1 VPKLHELGEAEVLRR
16 LTAERARGL
25 GVAVGPGDDAAVL
38 EPEAGRQLVAT
49 TDAFV
54 EGAHFLPSWGTPA
67 DWGARLAAANL
78 SDLAAMAATPRWA
91 LLSMGL
97 RSEHEVDSLLELQ
110 SGVVR
115 ALGAHGAVVV
125 GGNLVAVQ
133 GEEWFDL
140 TLLGEVRTGAAWT
153 RRGAQPGDLLFV
165 TGAPGRAGAGLRIA
179 RALGEQA
186 REAEWR
192 PLLEAWLAPAPRIAA
207 ALALAATSGVRA
219 AIDLSDGLPG
229 DLAHLCE
236 ASAVGAVVD
245 LAACVDP
252 MLERAAGALNTSAE
266 SLRLSPSDDYELLL
280 AVDPAAR
287 AGCESAA
294 EAVAT
299 PFTCIGRFTEAERGI
314 TLAPSGR
321 GIDAAGFDHF
331 RRAGRT

>member
-1 VPKLHELGEAEVLRR
+1 
-16 LTAERARGL
+16 
-25 GVAVGPGDDAAVL
+25 
-38 EPEAGRQLVAT
+38 
-49 TDAFV
+49 
-54 EGAHFLPSWGTPA
+54 
-67 DWGARLAAANL
+67 
-78 SDLAAMAATPRWA
+78 
-91 LLSMGL
+91 
-97 RSEHEVDSLLELQ
+97 
-110 SGVVR
+110 VVR

-125 GGNLVAVQ
+125 GGTLVAVQ

-153 RRGAQPGDLLFV
+153 RRGARPGDLLFV
-165 TGAPGRAGAGLRIA
+165 TGAPGRAGAGLALA

-186 REAEWR
+186 RERQWR
-192 PLLEAWLAPAPRIAA
+192 PLLEAWLAPASRIAA

-229 DLAHLCE
+229 DLAQLCE

-245 LAACVDP
+245 LAAWVDP

-266 SLRLSPSDDYELLL
+266 SLRLAPSDDYELLL

-287 AGCESAA
+287 AGCEAAA

-299 PFTCIGRFTEAERGI
+299 PFTCIGRFTEAGRGI

-321 GIDAAGFDHF
+321 AIHPAGFDHF
-331 RRAGRT
+331 RSAGRS

>member
-1 VPKLHELGEAEVLRR
+1 MPRLRELGEAEVLRR
-16 LTAERARGL
+16 LTASRARGP

-38 EPEAGRQLVAT
+38 EPEAGRQLVVT

-54 EGAHFLPSWGTPA
+54 EGRNFLPSWGTPA

-97 RSEHEVDSLLELQ
+97 RAEHEMDSLLELQ
-110 SGVVR
+110 SGVER
-115 ALGAHGAVVV
+115 ALGAHGAVLV

-140 TLLGEVRTGAAWT
+140 ALLGEVRTGAAWT

-165 TGAPGRAGAGLRIA
+165 TGSPGRAGAGLQIA
-179 RALGEQA
+179 RKLGARA

-192 PLLEAWLAPAPRIAA
+192 PLLEAWLMPAPRIAA
-207 ALALAATSGVRA
+207 ALALAAASGVRA

-236 ASAVGAVVD
+236 ASEVGAVID
-245 LAACVDP
+245 PAAWGIDP
-252 MLERAAGALNTSAE
+252 WLERAARELNTSATE
-266 SLRLSPSDDYELLL
+266 LRLSPSDDYELLL
-280 AVDPAAR
+280 AVDPEAR
-287 AGCESAA
+287 ARCESAA
-294 EAVAT
+294 EATAT
-299 PFTCIGRFTEAERGI
+299 PLSCIGRVTEPERGI

-321 GIDAAGFDHF
+321 VIEAAGFDHF
-331 RRAGRT
+331 R